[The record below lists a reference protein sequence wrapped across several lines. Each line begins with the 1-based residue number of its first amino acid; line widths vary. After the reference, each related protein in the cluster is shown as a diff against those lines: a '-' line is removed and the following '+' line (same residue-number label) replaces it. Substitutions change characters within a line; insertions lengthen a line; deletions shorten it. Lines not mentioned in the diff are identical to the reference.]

1 MVGKHT
7 IRAATLSDVE
17 PLIEFNA
24 ALAQETEG
32 KQLDRDIL
40 RAGLE
45 AILGDPALGFYTV
58 AECDHQV
65 VGSVMI
71 TKEWSDWRNGVFWW
85 IQSVYVPHN
94 YRRQGVYRS
103 LFQYLQAL
111 AEEQNICGFRLYV
124 ERDNLVAQSAYQTL
138 GMIETVYKMY
148 EKSAPLNQQ

>member
-17 PLIEFNA
+17 ALIEFNA

-40 RAGLE
+40 RAGLK

-58 AECDHQV
+58 AECNRQV

-85 IQSVYVPHN
+85 IQSVYVAHD
-94 YRRQGVYRS
+94 YRRQGIYRS
-103 LFQYLQAL
+103 LFQHLLKL
-111 AEEQNICGFRLYV
+111 AEEHNVCGFRLYV

-138 GMIETVYKMY
+138 GMIETAYKMY
-148 EKSAPLNQQ
+148 EKS